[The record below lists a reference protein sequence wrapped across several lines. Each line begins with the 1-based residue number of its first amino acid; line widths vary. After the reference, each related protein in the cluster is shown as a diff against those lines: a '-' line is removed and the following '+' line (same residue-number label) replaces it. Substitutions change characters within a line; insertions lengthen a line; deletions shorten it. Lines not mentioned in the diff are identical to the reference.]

1 MSAGRCG
8 YSRRWVAPREQTPR
22 VAVVIPCFN
31 DGFTLQETTATVL
44 DQEPCELVVVDDG
57 SDDADTQRILEEM
70 RVAGV
75 RVVHQENQGLSA
87 ARMTGVAATKAPY
100 VLPLDAD
107 DGLEPGALTVLAD
120 ALDSHPECAMA
131 WGETRVFG
139 DVQYTIRHGARALDP
154 WRVTLFNGLPYSAML
169 RREAL
174 VEVGGWQLNEG
185 GYEDWDLW
193 MSFAEA
199 GYRGRYVP
207 HIINLYRVHGS
218 RMWREAVGQHERIVQ
233 SMRGRHPRLFAQ
245 RRANWRRSEA
255 PWPTKLAL
263 PLIEALPISFPAKR
277 RWYLIITDPGR
288 ALITVRH
295 RLGRMRA

>member
-1 MSAGRCG
+1 MPGHPA
-8 YSRRWVAPREQTPR
+8 R
-22 VAVVIPCFN
+22 VAVVIPCYN
-31 DGFTLQETTATVL
+31 DGTTLVDTVASLRSQEA
-44 DQEPCELVVVDDG
+44 CELVVVNDG
-57 SDDADTQRILEEM
+57 SVDPDTQTVLRELESED
-70 RVAGV
+70 VH
-75 RVVHQENQGLSA
+75 VVHQQNQGLSA
-87 ARMTGVAATKAPY
+87 ARMAGVRATSARY

-107 DGLEPGALTVLAD
+107 DGLAPGALTVLAD
-120 ALDSHPECAMA
+120 ALDSNPGCAMA
-131 WGETRVFG
+131 WGETQVFG

-154 WRVTLFNGLPYSAML
+154 WRLTLFNGLPYSGMF

-193 MSFAEA
+193 MSFADA
-199 GYRGRYVP
+199 GYGGRFVP
-207 HIINLYRVHGS
+207 HVINLYRVHGS

-233 SMRGRHPRLFAQ
+233 SMRDRHPRLFAQ

-255 PWPTKLAL
+255 PWPAKLTL
-263 PLIEALPISFPAKR
+263 PLIEALPISYPAKR
-277 RWYLIITDPGR
+277 RGYLIITDPGR